1 MDGLTVSVD
10 QVVVSEGV
18 LDVGLASGGL
28 QVSVVPEVG
37 IGAAEGTAGCRAD
50 LANVEHVLTAT
61 YQTITKEF
69 RKDCN

>member
-37 IGAAEGTAGCRAD
+37 IGATVGTAGCRVD
-50 LANVEHVLTAT
+50 LTNVEHVLTT
-61 YQTITKEF
+61 INETITKEF
-69 RKDCN
+69 KEDCN